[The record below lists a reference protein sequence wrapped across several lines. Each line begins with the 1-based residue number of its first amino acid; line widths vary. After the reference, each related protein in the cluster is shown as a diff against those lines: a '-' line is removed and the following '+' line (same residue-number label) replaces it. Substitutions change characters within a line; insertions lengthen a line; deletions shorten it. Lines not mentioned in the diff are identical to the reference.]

1 VSDDRSAP
9 KAPAGRTS
17 ASEPDGDG
25 VRGRSPRK
33 DSAAFD
39 RRVTG
44 VIVALGE
51 GEVVSYGDIAH
62 DAGYP
67 GRARA
72 VGALLAREGSD
83 LPWWRVVR
91 GDGRLVA
98 PSAAAQAAALRA
110 EGVTVRSGRVVAA
123 PRGRFSRPARST
135 RRARSGRSARSATG
149 TAT

>member
-1 VSDDRSAP
+1 MSEARSF
-9 KAPAGRTS
+9 
-17 ASEPDGDG
+17 E
-25 VRGRSPRK
+25 
-33 DSAAFD
+33 
-39 RRVTG
+39 RRVIG

-72 VGALLAREGSD
+72 VGALLAREGGE

-98 PSAAAQAAALRA
+98 PSAGAQAAALRA
-110 EGVTVRSGRVVAA
+110 EGVTVRAGRVITA
-123 PRGRFSRPARST
+123 PRGRFSRPAGPT
-135 RRARSGRSARSATG
+135 RAARTARPAQQARPAPPATG
-149 TAT
+149 HAP

>member
-1 VSDDRSAP
+1 MRSE
-9 KAPAGRTS
+9 TF
-17 ASEPDGDG
+17 E
-25 VRGRSPRK
+25 
-33 DSAAFD
+33 
-39 RRVTG
+39 RRIIG

-72 VGALLAREGSD
+72 VGALLAREGGD

-98 PSAAAQAAALRA
+98 PSAAAQAAALRV
-110 EGVTVRSGRVVAA
+110 EGVTVRAGRVIAA
-123 PRGRFSRPARST
+123 PRGRFSRPT
-135 RRARSGRSARSATG
+135 RSARAARSAPRA
-149 TAT
+149 AT

>member
-1 VSDDRSAP
+1 MTP
-9 KAPAGRTS
+9 ETF
-17 ASEPDGDG
+17 E
-25 VRGRSPRK
+25 
-33 DSAAFD
+33 
-39 RRVTG
+39 RRVIG

-98 PSAAAQAAALRA
+98 PSAGAQAAALRA
-110 EGVTVRSGRVVAA
+110 EGVTVRAGRVVAA
-123 PRGRFSRPARST
+123 PRGRFSRPTVSSRPP
-135 RRARSGRSARSATG
+135 RSATG
-149 TAT
+149 AAT

>member
-1 VSDDRSAP
+1 MRSE
-9 KAPAGRTS
+9 S
-17 ASEPDGDG
+17 FE
-25 VRGRSPRK
+25 
-33 DSAAFD
+33 
-39 RRVTG
+39 RRVIG

-72 VGALLAREGSD
+72 VGALLAREGGD

-98 PSAAAQAAALRA
+98 PSAGAQAEALRA
-110 EGVTVRSGRVVAA
+110 EGVTVRAGRVVAA
-123 PRGRFSRPARST
+123 PRGRFNRLARPTRSP
-135 RRARSGRSARSATG
+135 RRTPSTRSATG